1 MLDKNVYYTNLE
13 YIIYN
18 GSYMYTH
25 NIKYVYKYTYITWRH
40 ITWHDITY
48 IYIYTHT
55 YIHTAYIKISS
66 TVQKRWDI
74 EPVKVVSPV
83 CQMGYNPMN

>member
-1 MLDKNVYYTNLE
+1 M
-13 YIIYN
+13 YIYI
-18 GSYMYTH
+18 YTH
-25 NIKYVYKYTYITWRH
+25 TL
-40 ITWHDITY
+40 HDVTSHDMTLHTY
-48 IYIYTHT
+48 IYIHIYTHT

>member
-1 MLDKNVYYTNLE
+1 M
-13 YIIYN
+13 YI
-18 GSYMYTH
+18 
-25 NIKYVYKYTYITWRH
+25 NIHTL
-40 ITWHDITY
+40 HDVTSHDMTLHT
-48 IYIYTHT
+48 YIYTHT